1 MLLEESKWVGD
12 TIIKNIES
20 NDLVLNLGSSSL
32 FARTELQPH
41 MEKYIFHPLM
51 SNGINVIHSDIK
63 NDTGVDLIG
72 DITDPVF
79 IEKLSSL
86 NFKMVLCCNLLEH
99 LEDRSTI
106 LDSLNEIIP
115 LNGLLLVTVP
125 YQYPFHLDPI
135 DTMFRPNVDE
145 LIRLFP
151 NLDLVIGEVIIA
163 QRQVLKNGQL
173 IYHNNY
179 FEQMKDD
186 PKLLIFNVVRILM
199 PFYKFKMWQILFNDL
214 RAMFRPYSATCV
226 LLKKR

>member
-32 FARTELQPH
+32 LARTELQPH

-51 SNGINVIHSDIK
+51 SKGINVIHSDIK
-63 NDTGVDLIG
+63 NDVGVDLIG

-79 IEKLSSL
+79 IEKISSL

-106 LDSLNEIIP
+106 LNSLNKIIP
-115 LNGLLLVTVP
+115 LNGLLLITVP

-135 DTMFRPNVDE
+135 DTMFRPTVDE
-145 LIRLFP
+145 LTRLFP

-173 IYHNNY
+173 IYQKNY

-186 PKLLIFNVVRILM
+186 PKLLIFNIVRILI

-226 LLKKR
+226 LLKKG